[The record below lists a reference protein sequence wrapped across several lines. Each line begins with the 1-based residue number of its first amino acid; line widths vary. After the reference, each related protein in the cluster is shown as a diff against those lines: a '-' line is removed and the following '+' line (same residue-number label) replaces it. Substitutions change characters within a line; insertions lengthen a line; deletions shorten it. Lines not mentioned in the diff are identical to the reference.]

1 MYEVFEKLCENAGI
15 SAYKVSKET
24 GVSTATLTSWKQGKY
39 APKEE
44 KLKKIADYFN
54 VTTEYIKT
62 GKVTENENTQGYG
75 SLLMDIATDKEL
87 MNALTNLTKLDQAD
101 RDFVIA
107 MINRLSK

>member
-1 MYEVFEKLCENAGI
+1 MYEIFEKLCENAGI
-15 SAYKVSKET
+15 KPYKVSKET

-62 GKVTENENTQGYG
+62 GKTNENEEVQGYG
-75 SLLMDIATDKEL
+75 SLLLGIGLDKEL
-87 MNALTNLTKLDQAD
+87 LEAVTNLTKLDKSD
-101 RDFVIA
+101 KDMVIA
-107 MINRLSK
+107 LINRLSK